1 MDKKE
6 YFQYYQPKNSSF
18 QSSSS
23 KERIQ
28 LERKRYENNK
38 LLPHIA
44 EEYHFRI
51 TNHLLLKK
59 IISPKRDKI
68 IMQSLS
74 NLGKKGLRSGSSLHG
89 SCTSSEK
96 MRTMKSIRSLH
107 HEKRRQAEGGEFI
120 KARNTVKSDHRIRR
134 KVFVNHSMS
143 H

>member
-6 YFQYYQPKNSSF
+6 YFQYYQQKNPSL

-23 KERIQ
+23 KERIK
-28 LERKRYENNK
+28 LERKKYENNK

-68 IMQSLS
+68 IMRSLI
-74 NLGKKGLRSGSSLHG
+74 NLGKKGNRSVASLHG
-89 SCTSSEK
+89 SCTSS
-96 MRTMKSIRSLH
+96 
-107 HEKRRQAEGGEFI
+107 
-120 KARNTVKSDHRIRR
+120 
-134 KVFVNHSMS
+134 
-143 H
+143 